1 LREVIV
7 LIKSTVSLLLTAAFV
22 VLPSVCA
29 GAATENESPMGGL
42 IEEQVE
48 NLNLGDVQGV
58 LDSLNRE
65 VQGYMPAINA
75 VDLVKGLVRGDVG
88 LSPAEVLSGMGRYL
102 FAQVLANI
110 NLLAKLV
117 VLSIV
122 YAILCNIQD
131 SFGNGTV
138 SELARI
144 TCMLVLTAIAVQS
157 FWAALKIGS
166 STIDSMVVFMQVF
179 LPTLLAL
186 LAVMGGITS
195 MALLQPVL
203 AVSIG
208 FFSTVF
214 KDFLLPVIFFSAIL
228 AIVNNISDKFHLSRL
243 ASLLKQGCVVLI
255 GLVLTVFIGI
265 MTIQGVTAAT
275 VDGVSIRTAKFAA
288 DNFVP
293 IVGGF
298 FSDAV
303 DTIVGCSLLIKNAVG
318 AFGLIAL
325 FTIIA
330 FPVLKI
336 ISLVVIYKVCA
347 AVIEPVAEG
356 QLVRCL
362 NEMAGSLL
370 LLFATVASVALM
382 FFISVTI
389 IIGAGN
395 AALMMR

>member
-1 LREVIV
+1 M

>member
-1 LREVIV
+1 M
-7 LIKSTVSLLLTAAFV
+7 IKSTVSLLLTAAFV

>member
-1 LREVIV
+1 M
-7 LIKSTVSLLLTAAFV
+7 IKNTVSLLLAVAFAI
-22 VLPSVCA
+22 LPQLCE
-29 GAATENESPMGGL
+29 GAAAESKNPMEGL
-42 IEEQVE
+42 IEQQVE
-48 NLNLGDVQGV
+48 NLNLGDVQRV
-58 LDSLNRE
+58 LESLNRE
-65 VQGYMPAINA
+65 VEDYMPSINA
-75 VDLVKGLVRGDVG
+75 TRLVKGLVRGDVG
-88 LSPAEVLSGMGRYL
+88 LSPSEVLTGMGRYL

-117 VLSIV
+117 VLSIAN
-122 YAILCNIQD
+122 AILCNIQD

-157 FWAALKIGS
+157 FWAALKVGS
-166 STIDSMVVFMQVF
+166 ATIDSMVVFMQVF

-208 FFSTVF
+208 FFSTLF
-214 KDFLLPVIFFSAIL
+214 KDILLPVIFFSAIL
-228 AIVNNISDKFHLSRL
+228 AIVNNISEKFHLSKL

>member
-1 LREVIV
+1 M
-7 LIKSTVSLLLTAAFV
+7 IKNTVSLLLAVAFAI
-22 VLPSVCA
+22 LPQLCE
-29 GAATENESPMGGL
+29 GAAAESKNPMEGL
-42 IEEQVE
+42 IEQQVE
-48 NLNLGDVQGV
+48 NLNLGDVQRV
-58 LDSLNRE
+58 LESLNRE
-65 VQGYMPAINA
+65 VEDYMPSINA
-75 VDLVKGLVRGDVG
+75 TRLVKGLVRGDVG
-88 LSPAEVLSGMGRYL
+88 PSPSEVLTGMGRYL

-117 VLSIV
+117 VLSIA

-157 FWAALKIGS
+157 FWAALKVGS
-166 STIDSMVVFMQVF
+166 ATIDSMVVFMQVF

-208 FFSTVF
+208 FFSTLF
-214 KDFLLPVIFFSAIL
+214 KDILLPVIFFSAIL
-228 AIVNNISDKFHLSRL
+228 AIVNNISEKFHLSKL

>member
-1 LREVIV
+1 VQRMA
-7 LIKSTVSLLLTAAFV
+7 VSLLIVLVLTL
-22 VLPSVCA
+22 LPSACA
-29 GAATENESPMGGL
+29 AISPDEAGPLEGL
-42 IEEQVE
+42 IEQQVE
-48 NLNLGDVQGV
+48 NLDLGDVQGV

-65 VQGYMPAINA
+65 VEEYMPPINA
-75 VDLVKGLVRGDVG
+75 VQLIKGLVKGDIGIT
-88 LSPAEVLSGMGRYL
+88 PAEVLSGMGRYL
-102 FAQVLANI
+102 FAQVLANLS
-110 NLLAKLV
+110 LLAKLV
-117 VLSIV
+117 VLSIA
-122 YAILCNIQD
+122 YAILINIQD
-131 SFGNGTV
+131 SFGDGTV

-157 FWAALKIGS
+157 FWAAVKVGS

-179 LPTLLAL
+179 LPSLLAL

-214 KDFLLPVIFFSAIL
+214 KDMLLPVIFFSAIL
-228 AIVNNISDKFHLSRL
+228 AIVNNISEKFHLSRL
-243 ASLLKQGCVVLI
+243 ASLLKQGCIVVI

-265 MTIQGVTAAT
+265 MTIQGVTAST
-275 VDGVSIRTAKFAA
+275 LDGVSIRTAKYAV

-298 FSDAV
+298 LSDAV
-303 DTIVGCSLLIKNAVG
+303 ETIVGCSLLIKNAVG

-325 FTIIA
+325 FSIIT

-336 ISLVVIYKVCA
+336 ISLVLIYKICA
-347 AVIEPVAEG
+347 AVIEPVAGEL
-356 QLVRCL
+356 LVRCL
-362 NEMAGSLL
+362 NEMAGSLML
-370 LLFATVASVALM
+370 IFATVASVALM

-389 IIGAGN
+389 IVGAGN

>member
-1 LREVIV
+1 
-7 LIKSTVSLLLTAAFV
+7 
-22 VLPSVCA
+22 
-29 GAATENESPMGGL
+29 MGGL

>member
-1 LREVIV
+1 V

>member
-1 LREVIV
+1 M
-7 LIKSTVSLLLTAAFV
+7 IKNTVSLLLAVAFAI
-22 VLPSVCA
+22 LPQLCE
-29 GAATENESPMGGL
+29 GAAAESKNPMEGL
-42 IEEQVE
+42 IEQQVE
-48 NLNLGDVQGV
+48 NLNLGDVQRV
-58 LDSLNRE
+58 LESLNRE
-65 VQGYMPAINA
+65 VEDYMPSINA
-75 VDLVKGLVRGDVG
+75 TRLVKGLVRGDVG
-88 LSPAEVLSGMGRYL
+88 LSPSEVLTGMGRYL

-117 VLSIV
+117 VLSIA

-157 FWAALKIGS
+157 FWAALKVGS
-166 STIDSMVVFMQVF
+166 ATIDSMVVFMQVF

-208 FFSTVF
+208 FFSTLF
-214 KDFLLPVIFFSAIL
+214 KDILLPVIFFSAIL
-228 AIVNNISDKFHLSRL
+228 AIVNNISEKFHLSKL

>member
-1 LREVIV
+1 MKNWAVIV
-7 LIKSTVSLLLTAAFV
+7 LLTMVFIIF
-22 VLPSVCA
+22 PSVCTWAA
-29 GAATENESPMGGL
+29 GQEIQAGEGL
-42 IEEQVE
+42 IESQID
-48 NLNLGDVQGV
+48 NLNLEDMQGI
-58 LDSLNRE
+58 LDSLNQE
-65 VQGYMPAINA
+65 VDRYMPRLNA
-75 VDLVKGLVRGDVG
+75 VDLVKGLVRGEVGISPGDVM
-88 LSPAEVLSGMGRYL
+88 SGMGRYL

-110 NLLAKLV
+110 NLLVKLV

-122 YAILCNIQD
+122 YAVLCNIQD
-131 SFGNGTV
+131 SFGNGAV
-138 SELARI
+138 SELARM

-157 FWAALKIGS
+157 FWAALEVGS

-195 MALLQPVL
+195 MALLQPII

-208 FFSTVF
+208 FFSTMF
-214 KDFLLPVIFFSAIL
+214 KNVLLPVIFFSAIL
-228 AIVNNISDKFHLSRL
+228 AIVNNMSEKFHLSRL
-243 ASLLKQGCVVLI
+243 SSLLKQSCIVFI

-265 MTIQGVTAAT
+265 MTIQGVTAST
-275 VDGVSIRTAKFAA
+275 IDGVSIRTAKYAV

-318 AFGLIAL
+318 AFGLISL
-325 FTIIA
+325 FVIVA
-330 FPVLKI
+330 FPILKI
-336 ISLVVIYKVCA
+336 ISLVLIYKVCA

-389 IIGAGN
+389 IVGAGN

>member
-1 LREVIV
+1 M
-7 LIKSTVSLLLTAAFV
+7 IKNTVSLLLAVAFAI
-22 VLPSVCA
+22 LPQLCE
-29 GAATENESPMGGL
+29 GAAAESKNPMEGL
-42 IEEQVE
+42 IEQQVE
-48 NLNLGDVQGV
+48 NLNLGDVQRV
-58 LDSLNRE
+58 LESLNRE
-65 VQGYMPAINA
+65 VEDYMPSINA
-75 VDLVKGLVRGDVG
+75 TRLVKGLVRGDVG
-88 LSPAEVLSGMGRYL
+88 LSPSEVLTGMGRYL

-117 VLSIV
+117 VLSIA

-157 FWAALKIGS
+157 FWAALKVGS
-166 STIDSMVVFMQVF
+166 ATIDSMVVFMQVF

-208 FFSTVF
+208 FFSTLF
-214 KDFLLPVIFFSAIL
+214 KDILLPVIFFSAIL
-228 AIVNNISDKFHLSRL
+228 AIVNNISEKFHLSKL

-265 MTIQGVTAAT
+265 KTIKCVTAAT

-325 FTIIA
+325 FSIIA
-330 FPVLKI
+330 FQVLNI

>member
-1 LREVIV
+1 MA
-7 LIKSTVSLLLTAAFV
+7 VSLLIVSVLTL
-22 VLPSVCA
+22 LPSVCA
-29 GAATENESPMGGL
+29 AISPDEAGPLEGL
-42 IEEQVE
+42 IEQQVE
-48 NLNLGDVQGV
+48 NLDLGDVQGV

-65 VQGYMPAINA
+65 VEEYMPPINA
-75 VDLVKGLVRGDVG
+75 VQLIKGLVKGDIGIT
-88 LSPAEVLSGMGRYL
+88 PAEVLSGMGRYL
-102 FAQVLANI
+102 FAQVLANLS
-110 NLLAKLV
+110 LLAKLV
-117 VLSIV
+117 VLSIA
-122 YAILCNIQD
+122 YAILINIQD
-131 SFGNGTV
+131 SFGDGTV

-157 FWAALKIGS
+157 FWAAVKVGS

-179 LPTLLAL
+179 LPSLLAL

-214 KDFLLPVIFFSAIL
+214 KDILLPVIFFSAIL
-228 AIVNNISDKFHLSRL
+228 AIINNISEKFHLSRL
-243 ASLLKQGCVVLI
+243 ASLLKQGCIVVI

-265 MTIQGVTAAT
+265 MTIQGVTAST
-275 VDGVSIRTAKFAA
+275 LDGVSIRTAKYAV

-298 FSDAV
+298 LSDAV
-303 DTIVGCSLLIKNAVG
+303 ETIVGCSLLIKNAVG

-325 FTIIA
+325 FSIIT

-336 ISLVVIYKVCA
+336 ISLVLIYKICA
-347 AVIEPVAEG
+347 AVIEPVAGEL
-356 QLVRCL
+356 LVRCL
-362 NEMAGSLL
+362 NEMAGSLML
-370 LLFATVASVALM
+370 IFATVASVALM

-389 IIGAGN
+389 IVGAGN

>member
-1 LREVIV
+1 MLTKKIPVIL
-7 LIKSTVSLLLTAAFV
+7 LIAFIIIFLPVQSRATA
-22 VLPSVCA
+22 
-29 GAATENESPMGGL
+29 ESGDPMKG
-42 IEEQVE
+42 IMEKQME
-48 NLNLGDVQGV
+48 NLKLGDVQDI
-58 LDSLNRE
+58 LNELNRE
-65 VQGYMPAINA
+65 AEGYIPAIDA
-75 VDLVKGLVRGDVG
+75 ATFIKGLAKGETG
-88 LSPAEVLSGMGRYL
+88 LSPIKILSGMGRYL

-110 NLLAKLV
+110 NLLVKLI

-122 YAILCNIQD
+122 YAILCNLQD

-138 SELARI
+138 SGLARI
-144 TCMLVLTAIAVQS
+144 TCMLVLTAISVQS

-186 LAVMGGITS
+186 LAIMGGVTS
-195 MALLQPVL
+195 MAILQPVL

-214 KDFLLPVIFFSAIL
+214 KDILLPVIFFSAIL
-228 AIVNNISDKFHLSRL
+228 AIVNNMSEKFHLSRL
-243 ASLLKQGCVVLI
+243 AALLKQGCIVFM

-325 FTIIA
+325 FVIIA
-330 FPVLKI
+330 FPILKI
-336 ISLVVIYKVCA
+336 VSLVMVYKICA
-347 AVIEPVAEG
+347 AAIEPVAQG

-382 FFISVTI
+382 FFVSVTI

>member
-1 LREVIV
+1 
-7 LIKSTVSLLLTAAFV
+7 LIKNTVSLLLAVAFAI
-22 VLPSVCA
+22 LPQLCE
-29 GAATENESPMGGL
+29 GAAAESKNPMEGL
-42 IEEQVE
+42 IEQQVE
-48 NLNLGDVQGV
+48 NLNLGDVQRV
-58 LDSLNRE
+58 LESLNRE
-65 VQGYMPAINA
+65 VEDYMPSINA
-75 VDLVKGLVRGDVG
+75 TRLVKGLVRGDVG
-88 LSPAEVLSGMGRYL
+88 LSPSEVLTGMGRYL

-117 VLSIV
+117 VLSIA

-157 FWAALKIGS
+157 FWAALKVGS
-166 STIDSMVVFMQVF
+166 ATIDSMVVFMQVF

-208 FFSTVF
+208 FFSTLF
-214 KDFLLPVIFFSAIL
+214 KDILLPVIFFSAIL
-228 AIVNNISDKFHLSRL
+228 AIVNNISEKFHLSKL

>member
-1 LREVIV
+1 MGKRLIILFIIITSTV
-7 LIKSTVSLLLTAAFV
+7 LIL
-22 VLPSVCA
+22 SVMIPPVMA
-29 GAATENESPMGGL
+29 GAATERKSPVEGL
-42 IEEQVE
+42 VEEQME
-48 NLNLGDVQGV
+48 HLNLGEVQRV
-58 LDSLNRE
+58 LDSLYRE
-65 VQGYMPAINA
+65 TEGYMPAINA
-75 VDLVKGLVRGDVG
+75 VNLVKGLIKGDVG
-88 LSPAEVLSGMGRYL
+88 LSPTEVLSGMGKYL

-110 NLLAKLV
+110 NLMSKLV
-117 VLSIV
+117 VLSII
-122 YAILCNIQD
+122 YGILCNVQD

-157 FWAALKIGS
+157 FWEALKIGS
-166 STIDSMVVFMQVF
+166 AAIDSMVLFMQVF
-179 LPTLLAL
+179 LPTLLAM
-186 LAVMGGITS
+186 LAIMGGITS
-195 MALLQPVL
+195 MAILQPVL

-208 FFSTVF
+208 FCSTAF
-214 KDFLLPVIFFSAIL
+214 KDFLLPIIFFSAIL
-228 AIVNNISDKFHLSRL
+228 AIINNISERFHLSRL
-243 ASLLKQGCVVLI
+243 SSLLKQGCIVFI
-255 GLVLTVFIGI
+255 GLVLTIFIGV
-265 MTIQGVTAAT
+265 MTVQGVTAAT
-275 VDGVSIRTAKFAA
+275 VDGISIRTAKFAA

-303 DTIVGCSLLIKNAVG
+303 DTIVGCSLLIKNALG

-325 FTIIA
+325 FVIIA
-330 FPVLKI
+330 FPILKI
-336 ISLVVIYKVCA
+336 MSLVAIYKICA

-362 NEMAGSLL
+362 NEMAVSLL

-389 IIGAGN
+389 IVGAGN